1 MAKKAKVN
9 QSDDFVSD
17 DVVSSGA
24 ANYMKLETGTN
35 KFRIIS
41 KPITGWVV
49 WEDDGEG
56 NRKPVR
62 TPIADGEPDNPT
74 GEDKDRPKKFMAM
87 AVIDHEDGGVVKIL
101 ELTQQSIIKA
111 IQAYDKNPDWGKP
124 FGYDITVTKSG
135 EGLKTKYNTQAS
147 PKKPLAKDI
156 VKSAMAKR
164 CNLDALYEGT
174 DPWDEDSEDVT
185 EYHLK

>member
-24 ANYMKLETGTN
+24 ANYMKLETGIN
-35 KFRIIS
+35 KFRAIS
-41 KPITGWVV
+41 KPVTGWVV

-62 TPIADGEPDNPT
+62 TQISDEPENPT
-74 GEDKDRPKKFMAM
+74 GEDKDRPKKFMAL
-87 AVIDHEDGGVVKIL
+87 AVIDHADGEVKIL

-111 IQAYDKNPDWGKP
+111 IKAYAQNPDWGNP
-124 FGYDITVTKSG
+124 FSYDITITKSG

-147 PKKPLAKDI
+147 PKKPLAKDL

-174 DPWDEDSEDVT
+174 DPWDTESGEVT